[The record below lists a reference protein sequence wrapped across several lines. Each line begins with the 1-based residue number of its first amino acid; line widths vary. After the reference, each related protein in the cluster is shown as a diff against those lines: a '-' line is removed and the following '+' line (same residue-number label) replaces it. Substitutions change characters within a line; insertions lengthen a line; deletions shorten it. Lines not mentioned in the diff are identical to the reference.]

1 MSGELYVDT
10 GELRAH
16 ASHVRAL
23 SGKASEATAAADRV
37 SFTSGMFGSIGSMLV
52 GPFMFPL
59 QSAGQVAAAAMEGAL
74 GDCADSLEGL
84 ADTFSFIDRTVG
96 DHFDAI
102 GRRIV

>member
-1 MSGELYVDT
+1 MLVSRYAHRSSAQGIGKVSRRAPFTAMMGCARARAVTSGSSPPPRSQ
-10 GELRAH
+10 GAIQKGQKSH
-16 ASHVRAL
+16 ASPR
-23 SGKASEATAAADRV
+23 T
-37 SFTSGMFGSIGSMLV
+37 T
-52 GPFMFPL
+52 
-59 QSAGQVAAAAMEGAL
+59 VAAAAMEGAL